1 MRKNTWLA
9 LVAAVAMSLSAPGL
23 SWAHFLWLSP
33 APGKPAV
40 VELHFSEEAAEP
52 EAKLLDRLTGI
63 EAVWHKDSQTAEK
76 LTAQRTDRA
85 WEVKVGEP
93 VGCVTTTRKW
103 GVLDKNG
110 PKLKNGERFK
120 LMYYGKCLLGGEPSR
135 WLTTPVAAQRL
146 DLVPAW
152 KDGQAGVVAYWDGQ
166 PLANAEVTVDPF
178 TGESVKGMTS
188 AEGRFEF
195 PATTGLTSVRV
206 KQVEASA
213 GEEDGQKFSETRH
226 YASLV
231 FTQSEARVDRS
242 QVLPELPFAVT
253 SFGAAVIG
261 ETVYVAGG
269 HLGESH
275 EYNRE
280 DQSDE
285 LLALNTSAGVGGDQK
300 WQVVAKMP
308 RLQGLAMV
316 AHRGQLYRVGGFE
329 ARNAPDE
336 PQEMHSLASFAR
348 FDPATKMWTDL
359 APLPEG
365 RSSLDAAVV
374 GDELYVV
381 GGWKM
386 AGKDAKSVWHDTVW
400 KANLTKAPI
409 AWEAVPSPG
418 FQRRAITAAAF
429 QDKLYV
435 IGGMSSD
442 NKVTQAVSLFDSKTG
457 AWSAG
462 PSLPGETMEAFGASA
477 FAQHGHLYVTGVKGR
492 ILRLSED
499 GTKWDEVGHLDK
511 GRFFHR
517 LLPLGE
523 DRLVVVGG
531 SSRSERILSLELV
544 RVVGE

>member
-1 MRKNTWLA
+1 MRMKTWLTIM
-9 LVAAVAMSLSAPGL
+9 VAVAMNLTMPGL
-23 SWAHFLWLSP
+23 GWAHFLWLSP

-40 VELHFSEEAAEP
+40 VELHFSEDAAEP
-52 EAKLLDRLTGI
+52 EAKFLERLAGI
-63 EAVWHKDSQTAEK
+63 EAVWHKDSQTSEK
-76 LTAQRTDRA
+76 LEVKKTDRA
-85 WEVKVGEP
+85 LEVTAGEP
-93 VGCVTTTRKW
+93 AGCVVTTRKW

-110 PKLKNGERFK
+110 AKYK

-152 KDGQAGVVAYWDGQ
+152 KDGQAGVVAYWNGQ

-178 TGESVKGMTS
+178 TGESIKGMTS

-206 KQVEASA
+206 KQVEAGA
-213 GEEDGQKFSETRH
+213 GEEDGKPFAETRH

-231 FTQSEARVDRS
+231 FSLPEARVDRS
-242 QVLPELPFAVT
+242 LALPELPFAVT

-261 ETVYVAGG
+261 NTVYVAGG

-275 EYNRE
+275 EYNRD

-285 LLALNTSAGVGGDQK
+285 LLSLDTTGDRQWK
-300 WQVVAKMP
+300 VVSKMP
-308 RLQGLAMV
+308 KLQGLAMV
-316 AHRGQLYRVGGFE
+316 AHGGKLYRVGGFE

-336 PQEMHSLASFAR
+336 PKDMHSLAQFAR
-348 FDPATKMWTDL
+348 FDPATKTWTDL

-400 KANLTKAPI
+400 KANLTKEPI

-418 FQRRAITAAAF
+418 FQRRAIAAAAY
-429 QDKLYV
+429 QGKLYV
-435 IGGMSSD
+435 LGGMSSD
-442 NKVTQAVSLFDSKTG
+442 NKVTQAVSVFDPKTG
-457 AWSAG
+457 AWSEG
-462 PSLPGETMEAFGASA
+462 PSLTGETMESFGASA
-477 FAQHGHLYVTGVKGR
+477 FAQHGRLYVTGVKGR

-499 GTKWDEVGHLDK
+499 GRSWDEVGHLDK

-517 LLPLGE
+517 LLPLGD

-531 SSRSERILSLELV
+531 SSRAGRILSLELV
-544 RVVGE
+544 RVAGQ